1 MLVKLYFTPMN
12 NDGREQQAPLQRSTK
27 KAQVASVWF
36 GRKLNIGNR
45 KHSNLNDNK
54 GYFIQNTEVKVG
66 NERKNIH
73 EQNDVYFSSFTLV
86 ITSYEGQN
94 KALVK

>member
-1 MLVKLYFTPMN
+1 MI

-27 KAQVASVWF
+27 NDTVSVGLVW
-36 GRKLNIGNR
+36 RKLNIGNR
-45 KHSNLNDNK
+45 KHSNLNNNK
-54 GYFIQNTEVKVG
+54 GYIIQNTEVKVG
-66 NERKNIH
+66 NERKNIY

>member
-45 KHSNLNDNK
+45 KHSNLMNNK
-54 GYFIQNTEVKVG
+54 GCIMQNTEVKVG
-66 NERKNIH
+66 NKKKILMSKMMFFFLH
-73 EQNDVYFSSFTLV
+73 LP
-86 ITSYEGQN
+86 
-94 KALVK
+94 L